1 MRVARSAKS
10 EQQKLEEITPAIKD
24 DHLAYGD
31 SVRHDSE
38 GEHYCNF
45 KIPAGSELVLA
56 LHGSM
61 RA

>member
-1 MRVARSAKS
+1 MS

-38 GEHYCNF
+38 GEHYC
-45 KIPAGSELVLA
+45 IPAGSELVLT